1 LTSIEERKQQ
11 VNKSNSQGQQ
21 MQRNFWSNKKVTEKC
36 SLTQI
41 DISKGMK
48 VKILNCDPDFKHC

>member
-48 VKILNCDPDFKHC
+48 V